1 MEENADFEATEKKH
15 YVPKPPPPPPPK
27 ESAAQEAAAGE
38 NYLWERRFELQH
50 RVLANLL
57 YQQQRRHI
65 LDGRD
70 KLAKL
75 AALLAS
81 SIIFAQL
88 APLVD
93 YFSVFAAIACAGGL
107 AALVFGFAE
116 RAQDATNRQ
125 AQWAELNQ
133 QIESLHWR
141 EVNTDILARWFA
153 KACAIEAS
161 EPAPNAAVLET
172 CAARATLVLN
182 PQGANNKSGKPLW
195 SWPASLRP
203 IP

>member
-1 MEENADFEATEKKH
+1 MDENQDLETTEKKH
-15 YVPKPPPPPPPK
+15 YVPKPPLPPPPK
-27 ESAAQEAAAGE
+27 ESDPSE

-81 SIIFAQL
+81 SIVFAQI
-88 APLVD
+88 APLAD
-93 YFSVFAAIACAGGL
+93 YFSVFAAVACAGGL

-125 AQWAELNQ
+125 TQWAELNQ
-133 QIESLHWR
+133 QIEGTHWSK
-141 EVNTDILARWFA
+141 VDIATLERWSA
-153 KACAIEAS
+153 KACAIETS
-161 EPAPNAAVLET
+161 EPAPNPAVLKA
-172 CAARATLVLN
+172 CAVRATLVLK
-182 PQGANNKSGKPLW
+182 QQVSDDEDKKPLW
-195 SWPASLRP
+195 SWPASLRFMP
-203 IP
+203 